1 MSGSKHILRNARP
14 TRLEIPS
21 NSHTPS
27 SSAPS
32 SLSPLIVPAQNSSSS
47 SSATQQQ
54 QRLTTELITA
64 MGKPNHQ
71 PPAEE
76 NGSLFQ
82 NETIKSV
89 SVPDGEDSVEIN
101 PEHFIELVR
110 LGEGAGGTVTK
121 VKHIGDGRIMAKKKI
136 NVDPEPNIHRQ
147 ILRELQFLRTCHSPN
162 IVAYFGASLED
173 SNSSIAI
180 YMEYCEGGSLDA
192 IYKNVSKREGRIGE
206 VILGKIG
213 ESVLKGLVY
222 LYSKQIIHR
231 DIKPS
236 NILVTRRGEIK
247 ICDFGVSGKL
257 VASMAETFLG
267 TSYYMAP
274 ERIRGLPYKV
284 SADVWSLGLTIMEV
298 AENKFPFPSVLSPIE
313 LITHIANMPAPTL
326 SAECEWSE
334 ELKDFLKICLEKNGE
349 LRPTPKQ
356 MLDHPFIQ
364 LSLQRRVNL
373 KLWIKQVWEWD
384 E

>member
-1 MSGSKHILRNARP
+1 MSSVRSGKHMHRNARNNLP
-14 TRLEIPS
+14 NRLEIPS
-21 NSHTPS
+21 NSLTPS

-32 SLSPLIVPAQNSSSS
+32 SLSPLIVPAPNSSNG

-64 MGKPNHQ
+64 MGKTTQQ
-71 PPAEE
+71 PQAEE
-76 NGSLFQ
+76 DGCLFQ

-89 SVPDGEDSVEIN
+89 AVPDGEDSVEIN
-101 PEHFIELVR
+101 PEHFSDLER
-110 LGEGAGGTVTK
+110 LGEGAGGTVT
-121 VKHIGDGRIMAKKKI
+121 KKI

-192 IYKNVSKREGRIGE
+192 IYKNVNKREGRIGE

-298 AENKFPFPSVLSPIE
+298 AQNKFPFPSILSPIE
-313 LITHIANMPAPTL
+313 LVAHIANMPAPTL
-326 SAECEWSE
+326 DEDYEWSE
-334 ELKDFLKICLEKNGE
+334 ELKDFLKICLEKDGE

-364 LSLQRRVNL
+364 LSSQRRVNL
-373 KLWIKQVWEWD
+373 KLWIKQVWEWED
-384 E
+384 

>member
-32 SLSPLIVPAQNSSSS
+32 SLSPLIVPAPNSSSS

-213 ESVLKGLVY
+213 ESVKVAT
-222 LYSKQIIHR
+222 
-231 DIKPS
+231 
-236 NILVTRRGEIK
+236 NEISS
-247 ICDFGVSGKL
+247 FSGKL

-334 ELKDFLKICLEKNGE
+334 ELQDFLKICLEKNGE

-373 KLWIKQVWEWD
+373 NLWIKQVWEWD